1 MKKRM
6 DYGAMIFDLDGTLV
20 DSIHALT
27 YCTNKSLE
35 RFGLGP
41 LSEEQMMT
49 IVGDGYKMQMRRSLA
64 ACKDTDPAHY
74 EAILPVYMEIFG
86 ENCNYQMHAYEG
98 IGELLAFAREKG
110 MKLAV
115 VSNKPHAQA
124 VKTVE
129 YVFGTDAFD
138 TVVGEQEG
146 IPKKPDPRGALEAA
160 KEMGVAP
167 ENCLYFGDTNIESPW
182 DMIRILSG
190 KAEENH

>member
-20 DSIHALT
+20 NSIHALT

-129 YVFGTDAFD
+129 YVFGTDVF
-138 TVVGEQEG
+138 GEPG
-146 IPKKPDPRGALEAA
+146 RSGPGDRHPGGGAGGLCPGVSDRKPLGHDPDPFR
-160 KEMGVAP
+160 
-167 ENCLYFGDTNIESPW
+167 ES
-182 DMIRILSG
+182 
-190 KAEENH
+190 

>member
-1 MKKRM
+1 
-6 DYGAMIFDLDGTLV
+6 
-20 DSIHALT
+20 
-27 YCTNKSLE
+27 
-35 RFGLGP
+35 
-41 LSEEQMMT
+41 MT

-98 IGELLAFAREKG
+98 IGELLAFARGKG
-110 MKLAV
+110 DEAGRGLQQA
-115 VSNKPHAQA
+115 PRQA

-138 TVVGEQEG
+138 TVVGEREG

-167 ENCLYFGDTNIESPW
+167 EKLSVFRRYQHGYGNRKKCRDGHGGSPVGIPGPGGAGGLCPGVSDRKPLGHDPDPFRES
-182 DMIRILSG
+182 
-190 KAEENH
+190 

>member
-1 MKKRM
+1 MKP
-6 DYGAMIFDLDGTLV
+6 
-20 DSIHALT
+20 S
-27 YCTNKSLE
+27 
-35 RFGLGP
+35 
-41 LSEEQMMT
+41 
-49 IVGDGYKMQMRRSLA
+49 
-64 ACKDTDPAHY
+64 
-74 EAILPVYMEIFG
+74 LPVYMEIFG

-129 YVFGTDAFD
+129 YVFGTDVFD
-138 TVVGEQEG
+138 TVVGEREG

-167 ENCLYFGDTNIESPW
+167 KTVCISEIPTRIWKQEEMPGWTRWESCGDSGAGRSWRPLPR
-182 DMIRILSG
+182 RI
-190 KAEENH
+190 

>member
-1 MKKRM
+1 MKKCT

-20 DSIHALT
+20 NSIHALT

-64 ACKDTDPAHY
+64 ACKDADPAHY
-74 EAILPVYMEIFG
+74 EAILPVYLEIFG
-86 ENCNYQMHAYEG
+86 ENCNYQMLAYEV

-110 MKLAV
+110 MKRAV

-124 VKTVE
+124 VKT
-129 YVFGTDAFD
+129 
-138 TVVGEQEG
+138 
-146 IPKKPDPRGALEAA
+146 
-160 KEMGVAP
+160 
-167 ENCLYFGDTNIESPW
+167 
-182 DMIRILSG
+182 
-190 KAEENH
+190 AE

>member
-1 MKKRM
+1 
-6 DYGAMIFDLDGTLV
+6 
-20 DSIHALT
+20 
-27 YCTNKSLE
+27 
-35 RFGLGP
+35 
-41 LSEEQMMT
+41 MT

-98 IGELLAFAREKG
+98 IRELLAFAREKG

-129 YVFGTDAFD
+129 YVFGTDALTRWSESGRGSRRSRIPEALWRRQRRWALLRK
-138 TVVGEQEG
+138 TVCISEIPTPIWKQEEMPG
-146 IPKKPDPRGALEAA
+146 WTRWESCGDSGAGRSWRL
-160 KEMGVAP
+160 
-167 ENCLYFGDTNIESPW
+167 LLR
-182 DMIRILSG
+182 RI
-190 KAEENH
+190 

>member
-1 MKKRM
+1 
-6 DYGAMIFDLDGTLV
+6 
-20 DSIHALT
+20 
-27 YCTNKSLE
+27 
-35 RFGLGP
+35 
-41 LSEEQMMT
+41 MT

-138 TVVGEQEG
+138 TVVGEREG

-167 ENCLYFGDTNIESPW
+167 ENCLYFGDTNTDMETGRNAGMDTVGVLWGFRGREELAAFAPAYLIESPW